1 MGRNMKKINYILGI
15 LAAAAAMTSCVGD
28 LNVTPIDPNANTVD
42 KVLTSQQALDSYI
55 SGVYLGFATSGYYGP
70 NGDPSISGLD
80 GGASQYI
87 RGLYHHNELT
97 TDESVCGWNDQTIK
111 NFHYMNWTTDDTFIY
126 AFYSRIFMQV
136 SAANEFIREVG
147 KLDYDATIRDRYIAE
162 ARTLRAI
169 AYFHALDNFG
179 NVPFADENAVVGVNP
194 EQISRADLFAWLETE
209 LKDIISSGKLPEKN
223 AVVAGHISAGA
234 AKFLL
239 AKLYLGAQVYTGTA
253 RWNDCADVLKDLM
266 DDGYSLHTTPNG
278 KTFSAY
284 QDLFLADNDK
294 CTDEIIFAV
303 QQDGLYTQSYG
314 VTNYL
319 VLASTGGTMNVN
331 HLGISSGWGGL
342 RTTPEFADKFTASD
356 TRNLLYDTAK
366 STADVEAMPETPEQ
380 RGDSE
385 VKIEKLKKDG
395 KYEDECKNLRDA
407 KNAARKDNIQ
417 EKSIEDIGNF
427 KYGYGFQKFR
437 NVTSA
442 GEIPNMVYD
451 EENDQWNNP
460 GFVNTDF
467 PMMRYA
473 DVLLMAAECE
483 ARGAS
488 CNGLAAF
495 NQVRARA
502 GVPAVSNLSLDEI
515 LDERARELYQECW
528 RRSDLIRFG
537 KFTSGYN
544 WQWKGET
551 KDGKDVES
559 YRTLFPIPD
568 SDRLANSNLSQNEG
582 Y

>member
-1 MGRNMKKINYILGI
+1 MKKIYYILGV
-15 LAAAAAMTSCVGD
+15 LAAAASMTSCVGD

-42 KVLTSQQALDSYI
+42 KVLTSQQALDAYI

-70 NGDPSISGLD
+70 SGGPSISGLD

-87 RGLYHHNELT
+87 RGLYHHSELT

-136 SAANEFIREVG
+136 ASANEFLREV
-147 KLDYDATIRDRYIAE
+147 KHLDNMDAATVNRYKDE
-162 ARTLRAI
+162 ARVLRAI

-179 NVPFADENAVVGVNP
+179 NVPFADENDVVGSVP
-194 EQISRADLFAWLETE
+194 EQISRTELFEWLETE
-209 LKDIISSGKLPEKN
+209 IKDIISNGVLPDRN
-223 AVVAGHISAGA
+223 NVVYSHVSMGA

-239 AKLYLGAQVYTGTA
+239 AKLYLGAEVYTGTA
-253 RWNDCADVLKDLM
+253 RWNDCATVLADLM
-266 DDGYSLHTTPNG
+266 DDGYSLHTT
-278 KTFSAY
+278 SAGNYSPY
-284 QDLFLADNDK
+284 QELFLADNDR

-303 QQDGLYTQSYG
+303 EQDGIYTQSYG

-319 VLASTGGTMNVN
+319 VFASTGGTMNIN

-342 RTTPEFADKFTASD
+342 RTTPEFADKFTEGD
-356 TRNLLYDTAK
+356 TRYLLYDTDR
-366 STADVEAMPETPEQ
+366 SLADVNAMPETPEE

-385 VKIEKLKKDG
+385 EVIKEMKANG
-395 KYEDECKNLRDA
+395 TYNDECDKLIET
-407 KNAARKDNIQ
+407 KKAALKDNVQ
-417 EKSIEDIGNF
+417 EKSIDDIGNF

-437 NVTSA
+437 NVASS
-442 GEIPNMVYD
+442 GEIPNRVYD
-451 EENDQWNNP
+451 ADNGTWSNP

-473 DVLLMAAECE
+473 DVLLMAAECQV
-483 ARGAS
+483 RGAS
-488 CNGLAAF
+488 IDGLSAF

-502 GVPAVSNLSLDEI
+502 GVPSVSSLNLDQI

-551 KDGKDVES
+551 KDGRDVDS
-559 YRTLFPIPD
+559 YRTLFPIPE
-568 SDRLANSNLSQNEG
+568 SDRQANTKLEQNTG

>member
-1 MGRNMKKINYILGI
+1 MKKINYILGI

-28 LNVTPIDPNANTVD
+28 LNVTPIDPNANTAD
-42 KVLTSQQALDSYI
+42 KVLTSQQAMDSYI

-87 RGLYHHNELT
+87 RGLYHHSELT
-97 TDESVCGWNDQTIK
+97 TDESICGWNDQTIK

-136 SAANEFIREVG
+136 SAANEFIREAK
-147 KLDYDATIRDRYIAE
+147 KLDYDVDRYIDE
-162 ARTLRAI
+162 ARVLRAI
-169 AYFHALDNFG
+169 AYFHAIDNFG
-179 NVPFADENAVVGVNP
+179 NVPFADETTVVGVNP

-209 LKDIISSGKLPEKN
+209 LKDIIANGKLPDKN
-223 AVVAGHISAGA
+223 GTVYGHAGMGA

-239 AKLYLGAQVYTGTA
+239 AKLYLGAEVYTGTA
-253 RWNDCADVLKDLM
+253 RWNDCATVLSDLM
-266 DDGYSLHTTPNG
+266 DDGYSLHTTSAG
-278 KTFSAY
+278 KFSPY
-284 QDLFLADNDK
+284 QELFLADNDK

-314 VTNYL
+314 ATNYL
-319 VLASTGGTMNVN
+319 VFASTGGTMNVK
-331 HLGISSGWGGL
+331 HIGISSGWGGL
-342 RTTPEFADKFTASD
+342 RTTPEFADKFTAGD
-356 TRNLLYDTAK
+356 QRNLLYDTDK
-366 STADVEAMPETPEQ
+366 STADVEAMPEKPE
-380 RGDSE
+380 DDPDTYSAE
-385 VKIEKLKKDG
+385 AIEQLKKDG
-395 KYEDECKNLRDA
+395 AYNDECKKLSDA
-407 KNAARKDNIQ
+407 KKAARDNIQ
-417 EKSIEDIGNF
+417 QKSIEDIGNF
-427 KYGYGFQKFR
+427 MYGYGFQKFR
-437 NVTSA
+437 NINSDGTD
-442 GEIPNMVYD
+442 GKEK
-451 EENDQWNNP
+451 
-460 GFVNTDF
+460 GFVDTDF

-473 DVLLMAAECE
+473 DVLLMAAECQ

-488 CNGLAAF
+488 IDGLSAF

-502 GVPAVSNLSLDEI
+502 GVPAVSNLNLDEI
-515 LDERARELYQECW
+515 LNERARELYQECW

-568 SDRLANSNLSQNEG
+568 SDRLANSNLKQNDG

>member
-1 MGRNMKKINYILGI
+1 MKKINYILGI
-15 LAAAAAMTSCVGD
+15 LAAAAALTSCVGD
-28 LNVTPIDPNANTVD
+28 LNVTPIDPSTDTAER
-42 KVLTSQQALDSYI
+42 VLTTQQAMDSYI
-55 SGVYLGFATSGYYGP
+55 AGVYLGFATSGYYGP
-70 NGDPSISGLD
+70 NGGPSISGLD

-126 AFYSRIFMQV
+126 AFYSRILMQV
-136 SAANEFIREVG
+136 SAANEFIREAKKFEGFDV
-147 KLDYDATIRDRYIAE
+147 DRYIDE
-162 ARTLRAI
+162 ARVLRAI
-169 AYFHALDNFG
+169 AYFHGIDCFG
-179 NVPFADENAVVGVNP
+179 KMPFADETVQVGITP
-194 EQISRADLFAWLETE
+194 EEKSRTELFDYVEGE
-209 LKDIISSGKLPEKN
+209 LKDVIANGKLPEKSS
-223 AVVAGHISAGA
+223 VTYGHVGMGA

-253 RWNDCADVLKDLM
+253 RWDDCATILKDLM
-266 DDGYSLHTTPNG
+266 DDGYNLHTTPNG
-278 KTFSAY
+278 SIYSPY

-319 VLASTGGTMNVN
+319 VFASTGGTMNVN

-342 RTTPEFADKFTASD
+342 RTTPEFADKFGTGD
-356 TRNLLYDTAK
+356 IRNLLYDTAR

-385 VKIEKLKKDG
+385 TKIAKLKEEG
-395 KYEDECKNLRDA
+395 KYNDECKSLRDA
-407 KNAARKDNIQ
+407 KAAARKDNIQ
-417 EKSIEDIGNF
+417 EKSIEDIGTF

-451 EENDQWNNP
+451 SDNDQWNNP
-460 GFVNTDF
+460 SFVNTDF

-473 DVLLMAAECE
+473 DVLLMAAECQ

-488 CNGLAAF
+488 INGLDAF

-502 GVPAVSNLSLDEI
+502 GIPPVSSLNLDEI

-537 KFTSGYN
+537 KFISGYN

-551 KDGKDVES
+551 KDGRDVES

>member
-1 MGRNMKKINYILGI
+1 MKKINYILGI

-28 LNVTPIDPNANTVD
+28 LNVTPIDPNANTAD
-42 KVLTSQQALDSYI
+42 KVLTSQQAMDSYI

-87 RGLYHHNELT
+87 RGLYHHSELT

-136 SAANEFIREVG
+136 SAANEFIREAK
-147 KLDYDATIRDRYIAE
+147 KLDYDVDRYIDE
-162 ARTLRAI
+162 ARVLRAI
-169 AYFHALDNFG
+169 AYFHAIDNFG

-194 EQISRADLFAWLETE
+194 EQISRPDLFAWLETE
-209 LKDIISSGKLPEKN
+209 LKDIIANGKLPDKN
-223 AVVAGHISAGA
+223 GTVYGHAGMGA

-239 AKLYLGAQVYTGTA
+239 AKLYLGAEVYTGTA
-253 RWNDCADVLKDLM
+253 RWNDCATVLSDLM
-266 DDGYSLHTTPNG
+266 DDGYSLHTTSAG
-278 KTFSAY
+278 KFSPY
-284 QDLFLADNDK
+284 QELFLADNDK

-314 VTNYL
+314 ATNYL
-319 VLASTGGTMNVN
+319 VFASTGGTMNVK
-331 HLGISSGWGGL
+331 HIGISSGWGGL
-342 RTTPEFADKFTASD
+342 RTTPEFADKFAAGD
-356 TRNLLYDTAK
+356 QRNLLYDTDK
-366 STADVEAMPETPEQ
+366 STADVEAMPEKPE
-380 RGDSE
+380 DDPDTYSAE
-385 VKIEKLKKDG
+385 AIEQLKKDG
-395 KYEDECKNLRDA
+395 AYNDECKKLSDA
-407 KNAARKDNIQ
+407 KKAARDNIQ
-417 EKSIEDIGNF
+417 QKSIEDIGNF
-427 KYGYGFQKFR
+427 MYGYGFQKFR
-437 NVTSA
+437 NINSDGTD
-442 GEIPNMVYD
+442 GKEK
-451 EENDQWNNP
+451 
-460 GFVNTDF
+460 GFVDTDF

-473 DVLLMAAECE
+473 DVLLMAAECQ

-488 CNGLAAF
+488 IDGLSAF

-502 GVPAVSNLSLDEI
+502 GVPAVSNLNLDEI
-515 LDERARELYQECW
+515 LNERARELYQECW

-551 KDGKDVES
+551 KDGKDVEA

-568 SDRLANSNLSQNEG
+568 SDRLANSNLKQNEG